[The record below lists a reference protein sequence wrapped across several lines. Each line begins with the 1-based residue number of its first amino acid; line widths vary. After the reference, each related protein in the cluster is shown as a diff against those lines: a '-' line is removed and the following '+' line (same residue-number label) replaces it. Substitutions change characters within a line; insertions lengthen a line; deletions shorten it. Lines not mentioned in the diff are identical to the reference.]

1 VRGQTWS
8 NLDAASCLAE
18 QHVEHVVSLQLAAT
32 TSGKMRLPLMSGLA
46 DTTVFASVQ
55 STSPEL
61 NPIPEPVQPA
71 QLSFAPCV
79 FDVLEMITNTGRR
92 KL

>member
-1 VRGQTWS
+1 
-8 NLDAASCLAE
+8 
-18 QHVEHVVSLQLAAT
+18 
-32 TSGKMRLPLMSGLA
+32 MRFPLMSGVA

-61 NPIPEPVQPA
+61 DPVPEPVQPA

-79 FDVLEMITNTGRR
+79 FDVLEMITDTGRR
-92 KL
+92 KV